1 MMKTRIHLWIP
12 CLALLCGAAN
22 SFAAKAGQSVSVRT
36 GVVVQGQRIDLDSEA
51 PKGALIGGIAG
62 YASASGKK
70 SSKKARNAIIGSA
83 VGGSIAA
90 RSQGSTMGM
99 AYTVD
104 LGAGG
109 SVQVVTDQT
118 EIRVGDCV
126 SVEQAG
132 SGAVNLRRASP
143 ALCQAD
149 DAGLE
154 ADLVAEIS
162 QDAQACMTAREQ
174 LLNAEDDAALE
185 RAALKVNILCND

>member
-1 MMKTRIHLWIP
+1 MKFRYHLVLTCIG
-12 CLALLCGAAN
+12 LLCASAEC
-22 SFAAKAGQSVSVRT
+22 FAAKAGQSVSVRS
-36 GVVVQGQRIDLDSEA
+36 GIVVQGQRVNLDSAA

-70 SSKKARNAIIGSA
+70 SSKKARNAIVGSA
-83 VGGSIAA
+83 LGGGIAG
-90 RSQGSTMGM
+90 RSQGSRMGM

-109 SVQVVTDQT
+109 SIQVVTDQT

-143 ALCQAD
+143 SLCQAD

-154 ADLVAEIS
+154 EDLVAELA

-174 LLNAEDDAALE
+174 LLNAEEDAAIE
-185 RAALKVNILCND
+185 RAALKVNVLCND